1 MAVAGLQLPIWRRL
15 PLLPSPWGPGRSTT
29 VKSLVLIYIYTSHH
43 RYNRMAGGVGF
54 GKMGHDS
61 FRHNRALRNRRP
73 LLKDNPYRA
82 KAPRGGATPAVLATA
97 KDSWQFQQ
105 TALQK
110 RWRQKAG
117 AFLFLALLATLVFW
131 LLL

>member
-1 MAVAGLQLPIWRRL
+1 
-15 PLLPSPWGPGRSTT
+15 
-29 VKSLVLIYIYTSHH
+29 
-43 RYNRMAGGVGF
+43 MAGGVGF

-73 LLKDNPYRA
+73 LLKDNPYQA
-82 KAPRGGATPAVLATA
+82 KAPNTGATPAVIAPTRE
-97 KDSWQFQQ
+97 SWQSQQ
-105 TALQK
+105 AALQK

-117 AFLFLALLATLVFW
+117 MFIFLALLAMLVFW

>member
-1 MAVAGLQLPIWRRL
+1 
-15 PLLPSPWGPGRSTT
+15 
-29 VKSLVLIYIYTSHH
+29 
-43 RYNRMAGGVGF
+43 MAGGVGF

-73 LLKDNPYRA
+73 LLKDNPYTA
-82 KAPRGGATPAVLATA
+82 KTPKTGVAPAVMAPTQQI
-97 KDSWQFQQ
+97 WQFQQ
-105 TALQK
+105 TALRK

-117 AFLFLALLATLVFW
+117 AFLFLMLLAMLVFW